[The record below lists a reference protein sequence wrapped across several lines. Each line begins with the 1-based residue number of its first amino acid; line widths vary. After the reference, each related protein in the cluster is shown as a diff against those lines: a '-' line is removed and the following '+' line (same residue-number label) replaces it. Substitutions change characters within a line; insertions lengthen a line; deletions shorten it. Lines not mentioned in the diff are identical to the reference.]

1 MTATGPLTTAQA
13 VREGFDPY
21 AQRVKASPVRFLYGL
36 NPLAKLAAPLPAM
49 VLLVFVRDASTPLAF
64 VALSYAI
71 LLIGISFTGR
81 LAAILVAL
89 PVGAAVIGLGFSLW
103 TDASRVD
110 QSVVVWQLGAWTL
123 YGGAREGGLATG
135 LRLAAIV
142 ALTLIVGLSTTG
154 PDLVR
159 STVQQLRVPYRIGYT
174 ALAAFRF
181 VPRFGH
187 ELDVIRQAHR
197 VRGAHGGRGPFAAL
211 ARWFGYI
218 VPLMAG
224 AIRHAERVAL
234 AMDAR
239 AFGAYADRTERHLVP
254 FRARDVVFIVLFWA
268 VSAALFWLTAPFG
281 AEPHTAGTLTHAPWG
296 LA

>member
-1 MTATGPLTTAQA
+1 MTAADPV
-13 VREGFDPY
+13 VRRSAAPFDPY
-21 AQRVKASPVRFLYGL
+21 APAVDASPLRFLYDL

-49 VLLVFVRDASTPLAF
+49 VLLVFVRDVATPLAF
-64 VALSYAI
+64 LALAYVV
-71 LLIGISFTGR
+71 LLAGVNFTRR
-81 LAAILVAL
+81 LAAVLLLAL
-89 PVGAAVIGLGFSLW
+89 PLGALVIGSGFALW
-103 TDASRVD
+103 TDAARVD
-110 QSVVVWQLGAWTL
+110 DTAVVWQLGGWTL
-123 YGGAREGGLATG
+123 YAGALEVGFATG

-142 ALTLIVGLSTTG
+142 ALTLIAGLSTTG

-159 STVQQLRVPYRIGYT
+159 ATVQQLRVPYRIGYT

-197 VRGAHGGRGPFAAL
+197 VRGSHGGRGPFATV
-211 ARWFGYI
+211 ARWFGYV
-218 VPLMAG
+218 VPLLAG

-239 AFGAYADRTERHLVP
+239 AFGAHPDRTERHLVP
-254 FRARDVVFIVLFWA
+254 FRVRDTVFIVVFWT
-268 VSAALFWLTAPFG
+268 VSAALLWILF
-281 AEPHTAGTLTHAPWG
+281 PWG

>member
-1 MTATGPLTTAQA
+1 MTATGPLTTTQS

-21 AQRVKASPVRFLYGL
+21 AQRAHASPVRFLYGI
-36 NPLAKLAAPLPAM
+36 NPLAKLAGPLPAM
-49 VLLVFVRDASTPLAF
+49 VLLVFVRDAATPIAF
-64 VALSYAI
+64 LALSYAI
-71 LLIGISFTGR
+71 LLVGITFTGR

-89 PVGAAVIGLGFSLW
+89 PVGAAIVGLGFSLW
-103 TDASRVD
+103 TDAARVD
-110 QSVVVWQLGAWTL
+110 QSVVVVQIGSWTL
-123 YGGAREGGLATG
+123 YGGALEIGLATG
-135 LRLAAIV
+135 LRIAAIV
-142 ALTLIVGLSTTG
+142 ALTLIAGLSTTG

-159 STVQQLRVPYRIGYT
+159 ATVQQLRVPYRIGYT

-239 AFGAYADRTERHLVP
+239 AFGAHPDRTERHLVP
-254 FRARDVVFIVLFWA
+254 FRSRDVVFIVLFWT
-268 VSAALFWLTAPFG
+268 VSAAVFVSLF
-281 AEPHTAGTLTHAPWG
+281 PWVP
-296 LA
+296 A